1 MKELI
6 SKISVTTFLLF
17 YLFFC
22 GTLYLIAYW
31 STFDFDITNYIELL
45 DIPKSFVYPL
55 VTGIGVFYI
64 IIFIQAFFRLEKSF
78 AGDDER
84 KPELQKNDK
93 ELSNEPKL
101 VRLLTDY
108 HTWTAITLFICA
120 IFYQPTREW
129 VLVLVCFTIIVFSI
143 TKLINH
149 DVIIKYIPGSGI
161 RLLFAILLIVVP
173 VFSFL
178 RGKLNAIEIWS
189 NEKYFTIKRLTFA
202 DESITNNFIS
212 KKLLGKLG
220 SNLFLSDSLNTTII
234 ILNTDRIQ
242 AIEYELHKQKS
253 LKKHKAEA
261 TQKKGQ
267 NSPLKSTT
275 ASGLYK

>member
-1 MKELI
+1 
-6 SKISVTTFLLF
+6 
-17 YLFFC
+17 
-22 GTLYLIAYW
+22 
-31 STFDFDITNYIELL
+31 
-45 DIPKSFVYPL
+45 
-55 VTGIGVFYI
+55 
-64 IIFIQAFFRLEKSF
+64 
-78 AGDDER
+78 
-84 KPELQKNDK
+84 
-93 ELSNEPKL
+93 
-101 VRLLTDY
+101 
-108 HTWTAITLFICA
+108 
-120 IFYQPTREW
+120 
-129 VLVLVCFTIIVFSI
+129 
-143 TKLINH
+143 LINH